1 MKKITFY
8 VTMMFAA
15 LSFAQSV
22 PTTVAPTPPTRD
34 AADVISIFS
43 GAYTDVAGSNYNP
56 NWGQSG
62 FASANTAFDVQGSGD
77 LALAYPNFN
86 YQGNQFGSNQ
96 NVAAMEFVHIDIW
109 TNNTTVNFFLIGLG
123 AGNERSV
130 TIPAATGQWTSL
142 DIPLSDYYNAGL
154 SGTIIQQFKYD
165 GGDGTAASEIYVDNV
180 YFWKTPADP
189 LDDVTLSNLEVDGQT
204 VPNFSGAGTDYTIEL
219 QIGTTTVPQITAATP
234 NNAGASV
241 QINQA
246 TSVPGTATVDVTS
259 ANGNVTETY
268 SVNFVA
274 TIPPAAPG
282 VGNADSE
289 VYSIYNDT
297 RNFTTGLT
305 FQYDFGTVTTV
316 DLDPSGDVNNALKSD
331 FSVAGYG
338 QGEGGPDDVS
348 SYDFVNFYYFA
359 QANTV
364 GFRFVMIDNDAGV
377 EEFNYQ
383 IGDTNSGDQAD
394 IATGAW
400 TLVSIPM
407 SYFTNLGFSDANFFQ
422 WKVDPYQQ
430 SVANGGIVYFDNIV
444 LTQNGPLSENDIAA
458 ANFKVYPNPSANN
471 WRVTAQDASID
482 SIQLFDMTGKLVK
495 EITPNAVQT
504 TIDGTSLNS
513 GIYLAQISSGN
524 STSTVKLVKL

>member
-1 MKKITFY
+1 MC
-8 VTMMFAA
+8 AA
-15 LSFAQSV
+15 LCFAQSV
-22 PTTVAPTPPTRD
+22 PTAVAPTPPTRD

-43 GAYTDVAGSNYNP
+43 GAYNDVTGSNYNP
-56 NWGQSG
+56 DWGQSG
-62 FASANTAFDVQGSGD
+62 FASANTAYDVLGSGD

-130 TIPAATGQWTSL
+130 SIPAAPGQWTSL
-142 DIPLSDYYNAGL
+142 DIPLADFYNAGL

-180 YFWKTPADP
+180 YFWKVPANP
-189 LDDVTLSNLEVDGQT
+189 QDDATLSSLEVDGQS

-219 QIGTTTVPQITAATP
+219 QIGTTSVPQITAATP
-234 NNAGASV
+234 NNPGATV

-246 TSVPGTATVDVTS
+246 TAVPGSATVVVTS
-259 ANGNVTETY
+259 PNGNVSETY
-268 SVNFVA
+268 TVNFVA
-274 TIPPAAPG
+274 TIPDAAPG
-282 VGNADSE
+282 VSNPDSE

-297 RNFTTGLT
+297 RNFSNGLT
-305 FQYDFGTVTTV
+305 FQYDFGSVTTV
-316 DLDPSGDVNNALKSD
+316 DLDPSGDVNNALKLD

-359 QANTV
+359 QASTP
-364 GFRFVMIDNDAGV
+364 GFRFVMIDNDGGV

-383 IGDTNSGDQAD
+383 IGDTNNGDQEN

-422 WKVDPYQQ
+422 WKADPYQQ

-444 LTQNGPLSENDIAA
+444 LTQNGPLSEDDIAV
-458 ANFKVYPNPSANN
+458 ANFNVYPNPSANN
-471 WRVTAQDASID
+471 WRVESQDSTID
-482 SIQLFDMTGKLVK
+482 RIQLFDMTGKMVK
-495 EITPNAVQT
+495 ELTPNAIQT
-504 TIDGTSLNS
+504 TIEGTSLNS
-513 GIYLAQISSGN
+513 GIYLAQLTSGK
-524 STSTVKLVKL
+524 STSVVKIVKL